1 MLGTSSP
8 MSVAAAAASVLDE
21 LAALV
26 SAAAPAPCSGAA
38 VGAAVAGSSASL
50 HQHVIPEP
58 VAAFCEPSSSG
69 MLGLGTS
76 AELHGMQPI
85 LLLLLLLLNKLGQVF
100 HASTM
105 FVPLLQAAAMQA
117 EPKEASPLMAK
128 LQYSSQLT
136 GPSLKRVRTMPAPQ
150 SPLVV
155 VVEVAVD
162 PIVVVVVVVVVVV
175 AVAVVM

>member
-85 LLLLLLLLNKLGQVF
+85 LLLLLLLNKLGQVF